1 LRGDLPIV
9 VRQVANDT
17 GGEETSPMFDNVKI
31 ATKFHIALG
40 LIALMVVVVAVSG
53 YLGLGHVVS
62 TSENVLLRD
71 ARIAERALAAR
82 SSALQLRRYEK
93 DYFLNIGAPQIQAE
107 YLDKWKTAHEQLA
120 HELDD
125 LDDMVSSQRDHDIL
139 KAMRADMATYV
150 AGFTEVSA
158 AVRQGTLATP
168 QEANHEI
175 TKYKP
180 AIRRMETT
188 AGALGGESDYRMRE
202 RMRLLPADVKDTNVQ
217 MTVTALLAIAVALLM
232 GMRLSRSVIAPVREM
247 VSMARRIAQG
257 QPGGPVK
264 VTARDEMGELQ
275 QALNAINER
284 VRRGDSVAAS

>member
-1 LRGDLPIV
+1 
-9 VRQVANDT
+9 
-17 GGEETSPMFDNVKI
+17 MFDNVKL

-40 LIALMVVVVAVSG
+40 LIALMVVIVAVSG
-53 YLGLGHVVS
+53 YLGLAHVVN

-82 SSALQLRRYEK
+82 ASALQMRRYEK
-93 DYFLNIGAPQIQAE
+93 DYFLNIGAAQTQNE

-150 AGFTEVSA
+150 AGFEEVSA

-175 TKYKP
+175 TRYKP

-202 RMRLLPADVKDTNVQ
+202 RMRLLAADVKDTNVQ
-217 MTVTALLAIAVALLM
+217 MTITALLAIAIALLL
-232 GMRLSRSVIAPVREM
+232 GTRLSRSVTAPVHDM
-247 VSMARRIAQG
+247 VSAARRMARG
-257 QPGGPVK
+257 QSGEPVK
-264 VTARDEMGELQ
+264 VTAHDEMGELQ
-275 QALNAINER
+275 QALNAIDER
-284 VRRGDSVAAS
+284 LQRGERVAAS